1 MSDND
6 ISVPK
11 LSRTPRDTESR
22 EKTARRKPWA
32 PPSRLDAPPAPDG
45 YKHRWIRR
53 EVAGHDDR
61 INVSGKLREGYEL
74 VRADEYPEFHGG
86 SIEDGKHSGV
96 IGVGDVVLAR
106 IPEETAEERR
116 AHYQRRT
123 HDQIRAAD
131 NDLLKNNVHSSMR
144 INAPE
149 RQTTPPI
156 GGPRDGTND

>member
-1 MSDND
+1 MSEQDN
-6 ISVPK
+6 SVPK
-11 LSRTPRDTESR
+11 LSRAPRSSGSR
-22 EKTARRKPWA
+22 EKTARRKSWT

-53 EVAGHDDR
+53 EIAGRDDK

-74 VRADEYPEFHGG
+74 VRADEYPDFQGG
-86 SIEDGKHSGV
+86 SVEDGKHTGV

-106 IPEETAEERR
+106 IPEETAEERK
-116 AHYQRRT
+116 AYYQRRT

-131 NDLLKNNVHSSMR
+131 NDLLKTNMHSSMR

-149 RQTTPPI
+149 RQSKTTI